1 MVMAALWMIPIK
13 DSTAPVSYTHLDVYK
28 RQLLI
33 HRVPVQLHRQDN
45 VLIHIQDRNKVIA
58 KGKMRISDGPRR
70 AGATGY
76 TKIAKTGAE
85 AAGKV
90 HKREMEI
97 P

>member
-1 MVMAALWMIPIK
+1 M
-13 DSTAPVSYTHLDVYK
+13 TGYTKIAKTGAEATGKVY
-28 RQLLI
+28 
-33 HRVPVQLHRQDN
+33 
-45 VLIHIQDRNKVIA
+45 

-70 AGATGY
+70 AGVTGY

-90 HKREMEI
+90 QKREMAI